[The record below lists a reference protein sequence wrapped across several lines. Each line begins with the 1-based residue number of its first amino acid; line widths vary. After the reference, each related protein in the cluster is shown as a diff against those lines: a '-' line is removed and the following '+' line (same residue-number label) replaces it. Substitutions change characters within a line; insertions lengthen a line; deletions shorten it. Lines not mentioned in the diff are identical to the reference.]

1 MAPRRRKGGRT
12 ILSFFVNGEKSN
24 DFEFFFSRGS
34 EHLYLIADLAIENRA
49 ADGGRG
55 GDHSLLDVASLAID
69 VFIFDFRL
77 FLQLHHQNAG
87 AVPRAVFRNIS

>member
-24 DFEFFFSRGS
+24 DFEFFFARGS
-34 EHLYLIADLAIENRA
+34 EHLYLIADLAIEKRA

-55 GDHSLLDVASLAID
+55 GDHSLLDVGFLATD
-69 VFIFDFRL
+69 EVIFDFQA
-77 FLQLHHQNAG
+77 FLHVPHHNAR